1 MTTGLSL
8 REALQAYVR
17 PIVESIAQNL
27 KLELPSSY
35 VRKSELIDL
44 LCQAVEDGTAVRTA
58 LEMLDPVARAILAL
72 LATNEG
78 VASLSQLAQRFLM
91 TEAAQQMRK
100 EISPSQPL
108 LVSEVVYL
116 LLRLGL
122 VVGLR
127 EQTGSYVHSLDIIPF
142 AVGVPKEVMA
152 VPAVASLAPPPQ
164 ASNPQL
170 VDLPETGQIVPGDPT
185 PILRQLLFLWHEL
198 RRQPAKLLRD
208 GSLGKRE
215 SRRLAQALA
224 LDETTGMERVA
235 TLYALLQALGM
246 VEVDTAAQLARAW
259 EDPGVMQI
267 WTSGPAAQIEAIIR
281 AYSTL
286 EGSPDRIPSAD
297 LKQWYKRRYIH
308 HSMSILR
315 QRVISLLLE
324 MQGVGWLSVDQIV
337 SLLNEEHTGGLLL
350 EAGTRESL
358 LENAS
363 KGTGWAYV
371 LGELRVIEYTI
382 VEALLQEQ
390 HRLGL
395 LDAFY
400 HDAEAQA
407 LYAVRISDAVRQFE
421 ESPPTSV
428 SAGWSVVL
436 QPDFQVLALGPT
448 PSSVLATIEGF
459 TERESVDPSV
469 VTYRITHEST
479 YGAFQRG
486 ETADTLLAQLSELTH
501 AEPPQNVRRS
511 LEAWYAQ
518 YERIVVH
525 RQVTILHV
533 DSPAL
538 LEALMRDPELARHVH
553 PIDAT
558 TAWFHPSAAGV
569 IEARLMEHGH
579 LAAKVKDIVEARRE
593 SVRWQGDEL
602 ESVRAA
608 PGLGAIGTLARFAE
622 RVSEGHWRLTPE
634 RVQRAAGLGID
645 ANIIARWLEEL
656 TGASLPSRWRTRLR
670 AWTGYFGQARVA
682 HVRLLQFE
690 NATAL
695 DELRSLDPRLKRW
708 LRPLPD
714 APGYAT
720 VADTH
725 WDELQHI
732 LGELGIA
739 LDTEGEA

>member
-1 MTTGLSL
+1 MTTELSL

-27 KLELPSSY
+27 KLELPSGY
-35 VRKSELIDL
+35 VRKNELIDL
-44 LCQAVEDGTAVRTA
+44 LCQAVEEGTAVRTA
-58 LEMLDPVARAILAL
+58 LEMLDPGARAILAL

-78 VASLSQLAQRFLM
+78 VSSLSQLAQRFLM

-100 EISPSQPL
+100 EMSPSQPL

-116 LLRLGL
+116 LLHLGL
-122 VVGLR
+122 VVGLH
-127 EQTGSYVHSLDIIPF
+127 EQTGSYIHSLDIIPF

-152 VPAVASLAPPPQ
+152 VPEIASLAPPAQ

-170 VDLPETGQIVPGDPT
+170 VDLPETGQFVPGDPT
-185 PILRQLLFLWHEL
+185 SILRQLLFLWHEL
-198 RRQPAKLLRD
+198 HRQPAKLLRN

-215 SRRLAQALA
+215 SRRLAQALG
-224 LDETTGMERVA
+224 LDETIGMERVA
-235 TLYALLQALGM
+235 TLYEILQALSM
-246 VEVDTAAQLARAW
+246 VEVDSAAQLAKAR

-267 WTSGPAAQIEAIIR
+267 WTSGPAEQIETIIR
-281 AYSTL
+281 AYSAL
-286 EGSPDRIPSAD
+286 EGSPDRIPSAN
-297 LKQWYKRRYIH
+297 LEQWYKHHYIH
-308 HSMSILR
+308 HPMSVLR
-315 QRVISLLLE
+315 QRTISLLRE

-337 SLLNEEHTGGLLL
+337 NLLNEEHTGGLLFEVRSR
-350 EAGTRESL
+350 EAL
-358 LENAS
+358 LEDAS
-363 KGTGWAYV
+363 RGTTWTYV
-371 LGELRVIEYTI
+371 LGELRVIEHTI
-382 VEALLQEQ
+382 IEALLREQ
-390 HRLGL
+390 HQLGL

-407 LYAVRISDAVRQFE
+407 LYAVRISEAMRRLE
-421 ESPPTSV
+421 EAPPTST

-448 PSSVLATIEGF
+448 PPSVLATIEGF
-459 TERESVDPSV
+459 TERESVDASV
-469 VTYRITHEST
+469 VAYRITPESV

-486 ETADTLLAQLSELTH
+486 ETADTLLAKIRELTH
-501 AEPPQNVRRS
+501 TEPPQNVSRS

-538 LEALMRDPELARHVH
+538 LEALMRDPELARHLH

-558 TAWFHPSAAGV
+558 TAWFHPSAVDV
-569 IEARLMEHGH
+569 IEARLIEHGH
-579 LAAKVKDIVEARRE
+579 LAARVKDIVQARRE
-593 SVRWQGDEL
+593 SVRWHGDEL
-602 ESVRAA
+602 ESTQAA
-608 PGLGAIGTLARFAE
+608 PGLGTVGTLARFAE
-622 RVSEGHWRLTPE
+622 RVSEDRWRLTPE
-634 RVQRAAGLGID
+634 RVQRAARLGID
-645 ANIIARWLEEL
+645 ANVIARWLEEL
-656 TGASLPSRWRTRLR
+656 TGASLPSRWQTRLR
-670 AWTGYFGQARVA
+670 AWTGYFGRARVA

-690 NATAL
+690 NDTVL

-732 LGELGIA
+732 LGEMGIA
-739 LDTEGEA
+739 LDIEGEA